1 MDELDIYYRA
11 FKQYRKETENQKVTQ
26 RQRIE
31 YKKNGIEFDHF
42 EVTKFLCKIDS
53 DWVQEIE
60 KGLVYVEKAV
70 REERQF
76 IRTNGEIVPIE
87 KAKRVSK
94 DSVEH
99 LAKHSNMITHV
110 PEDGNK
116 DLIPDSIYMVERLSD
131 YAVYENRFLYLLL
144 CYLRDFIN
152 LRLEKIKILRNTL
165 IEDLEIKK
173 DFKEKNEY
181 NFNLKYYN
189 KIIDNP
195 FPIPDE
201 KNEEILYRIESC
213 QSIILMLLSTDLMIQ
228 VSKSP
233 MIKPP
238 IVKTNVL
245 KMNNNFK
252 NALSL
257 YDYITSY
264 NKQGYEAIEVKKKL
278 NPFSEKINDELA
290 EVICLTNHLS
300 YKFGN
305 DLEDYLEK
313 RYIDEEKRR
322 IDEENSRLAA
332 YIERL
337 KKRLAED
344 KSSIDEYIILL
355 EKRNKMLESDSEELK
370 IVRNEVIVL
379 NKKIDELNNEKKEL
393 NRIIAELE
401 DTINKKIKEINDLN
415 EDYLL
420 KIKQLEEKHLD
431 DLAKER
437 YNVGLDYEKKF
448 DDLRLEIEE
457 LNEKHQNECNDY
469 YNKIND
475 LNKEIADCNNDRM
488 ILINEYEQ
496 RIKELNNKYN
506 IEKSSINKD
515 FNNQINLLK
524 SQNEK
529 TNEELL
535 SATASLN
542 ALRAQNGSLK
552 PVQELTA
559 KEKFLELEEQY
570 LAFNDFFKK
579 QWKLTKKEIR
589 KELLWTKEEKKKIK
603 KNKKEFKKYEEFKE
617 DLENNDAL
625 KENKEELN
633 EDSFDTNKE
642 ENVTENESESKE
654 NIE

>member
-11 FKQYRKETENQKVTQ
+11 FKQYRKETENQKVAQ
-26 RQRIE
+26 RKRIE

-42 EVTKFLCKIDS
+42 EVTKYLCKIDS

-99 LAKHSNMITHV
+99 LARHSNMITHV
-110 PEDGNK
+110 PEDETS

-152 LRLEKIKILRNTL
+152 LRLEKIRALRNTL

-173 DFKEKNEY
+173 ELKEKNEY
-181 NFNLKYYN
+181 SFSLKYFN
-189 KIIDNP
+189 KRIDNP

-201 KNEEILYRIESC
+201 RNEEILYRIESC
-213 QSIILMLLSTDLMIQ
+213 QSIILMLLNTDLMIQ

-252 NALSL
+252 NSLAL
-257 YDYITSY
+257 YDYITGY
-264 NKQGYEAIEVKKKL
+264 NKDGYEKVEVKKKF
-278 NPFSEKINDELA
+278 NPFSEKINDELV
-290 EVICLTNHLS
+290 EIICLTDHLG

-305 DLEDYLEK
+305 DLEGYLEK
-313 RYIDEEKRR
+313 RYIEEEKRR
-322 IDEENSRLAA
+322 IDEENSRLAS

-355 EKRNKMLESDSEELK
+355 EKRNKMLEADSEELK
-370 IVRNEVIVL
+370 LIRNEVVIL

-393 NRIIAELE
+393 NRIIADLE
-401 DTINKKIKEINDLN
+401 DKINQKIKEINTLN

-420 KIKQLEEKHLD
+420 KIKELENKHLD

-437 YNVGLDYEKKF
+437 YNVGLEYEKKF

-457 LNEKHQNECNDY
+457 LNDKHQNECNDY
-469 YNKIND
+469 ENKISD
-475 LNKEIADCNNDRM
+475 LNNEINELNNQR
-488 ILINEYEQ
+488 LNVINEYEQ
-496 RIKELNNKYN
+496 KLKDLSNKYN
-506 IEKSSINKD
+506 VEKNEINNNFNGQIKTLKD
-515 FNNQINLLK
+515 ENQ
-524 SQNEK
+524 K
-529 TNEELL
+529 TNENLL
-535 SATASLN
+535 SVTASLN
-542 ALRAQNGSLK
+542 ALRAQNGILK

-603 KNKKEFKKYEEFKE
+603 KENNKENLDQAQNELDNIEEIKE
-617 DLENNDAL
+617 DS
-625 KENKEELN
+625 KENK
-633 EDSFDTNKE
+633 K
-642 ENVTENESESKE
+642 
-654 NIE
+654 